1 MTHGGARTGAG
12 RKAKK
17 PEERRQKIC
26 LSVSPDKLMLIKQM
40 ARESGKTLS
49 KFILDK
55 VLG

>member
-1 MTHGGARTGAG
+1 MTQGGARIGAG

-17 PEERRQKIC
+17 PEERRQTIC
-26 LSVSPDKLMLIKQM
+26 LSVSPDKVMLIKRM

>member
-1 MTHGGARTGAG
+1 MTQGGARTGAG

-17 PEERRQKIC
+17 PEERRQT
-26 LSVSPDKLMLIKQM
+26 LVVSASPDNVMLIKRM